1 MQHEGVLD
9 VWTNMV
15 ITVGAGSRYV
25 VKQVTGTATLTKRG
39 EGTLVF
45 EGSGSSRKAGETIVA
60 EGTIEFGEHQSFQ
73 LGNRV
78 TIGGEGKAAAV
89 ILTSTRAYATDIFH
103 WTAPGTFTVKDQ
115 GILDFTRN
123 THAVEIRAIS
133 AIRVEKG
140 GRFER
145 GSWTLNANAKVS
157 YEEPPAPVI
166 GTAGAAPALVTAAG
180 GGIVFR
186 VPVANAQA
194 GCVYAVYVTEDL
206 TQPFRPSGI
215 SVQAKSD
222 GRLDLDIPTEGKA
235 SLFIEVRASAEP

>member
-1 MQHEGVLD
+1 M
-9 VWTNMV
+9 
-15 ITVGAGSRYV
+15 
-25 VKQVTGTATLTKRG
+25 KQVTGTATLTKRG

-45 EGSGSSRKAGETIVA
+45 EGSGSSRKVGETIVA
-60 EGTIEFGEHQSFQ
+60 EGTIEFGEHQSLQ

-115 GILDFTRN
+115 GVLDFTRN

-145 GSWTLNANAKVS
+145 GSWTLNANATVS

-166 GTAGAAPALVTAAG
+166 GTADGAAPAVVKTANG
-180 GGIVFR
+180 QQVFR

-235 SLFIEVRASAEP
+235 SLFIQVRASAEP